1 MQKEL
6 KRKAKKI
13 KLIALD
19 VDGVLT
25 DGRIILTSD
34 GDELK
39 CFHAQDGQGIKLA
52 QKAGIRF
59 AFITG
64 RSSKLVNY
72 RAREL
77 DINEVYQDV
86 RDKVSVFRGLLHEY
100 ELGSE
105 QCAYIGDDVGDLSLL
120 KEVGL
125 AITVADGVKMV
136 KDIADYVTGKEGGRG
151 AVREAIDLI
160 LSCQKEE

>member
-1 MQKEL
+1 MKEEI
-6 KRKAKKI
+6 KRKAEKI

-25 DGRIILTSD
+25 DGRIILTND

-39 CFHAQDGQGIKLA
+39 CFHSRDGQGIKLA
-52 QKAGIRF
+52 QESGVKF
-59 AFITG
+59 ALITG
-64 RSSKLVNY
+64 RKSKLVDY

-86 RDKVSVFRGLLHEY
+86 DDKVSVFRALLHKYDLE
-100 ELGSE
+100 SN
-105 QCAYIGDDVGDLSLL
+105 QCVYIGDDVGDLALL
-120 KEVGL
+120 KKVGL
-125 AITVADGVKMV
+125 AITVADGVKEV
-136 KDIADYVTGKEGGRG
+136 KEVVDYITKREGGKG

-160 LSCQKEE
+160 LHYK

>member
-1 MQKEL
+1 MNKDL
-6 KRKAKKI
+6 INKAKKI

-25 DGRIILTSD
+25 DGRVILTND

-64 RSSKLVNY
+64 RKSKLVNY

-77 DINEVYQDV
+77 DIKEVYQNVD
-86 RDKVSVFRGLLHEY
+86 DKVTVFRSLLHEY
-100 ELGSE
+100 GLESE
-105 QCAYIGDDVGDLSLL
+105 QCAYIGDDIGDLSLL
-120 KEVGL
+120 KEVGM
-125 AITVADGVKMV
+125 AITVADGVKTV
-136 KDIADYVTGKEGGRG
+136 KKIVDYITKKKGGRG
-151 AVREAIDLI
+151 AVREAIDFI
-160 LSCQKEE
+160 MNSKE